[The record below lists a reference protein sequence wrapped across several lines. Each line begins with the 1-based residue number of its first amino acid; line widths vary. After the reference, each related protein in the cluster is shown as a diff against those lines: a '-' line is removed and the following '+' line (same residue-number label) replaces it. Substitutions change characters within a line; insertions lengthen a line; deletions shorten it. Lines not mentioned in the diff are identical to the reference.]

1 LGLTLKIYEMK
12 KIILTIAFLA
22 TGLVASAQVGIGNTD
37 PKVSLQVDKS
47 ADAAK
52 ADGVLVPRVTVAELN
67 TKAAAYGADQNG
79 SLVFIT
85 DITGFAGKTSNV
97 TTTGFH
103 YYNNGTSKWTA
114 VSGAGTSYTAGTSM
128 NLTGNQFQRAA
139 LTGDVTAAL
148 NSNATTVTKI
158 QGNNVSATAPTNGQA
173 LIWNGT
179 AWTPT
184 VATPA
189 ITSITATVTTPT
201 YSGETVI
208 IDDISGTHDFTL
220 PNPANYSNKII
231 YYRNNNPG
239 NTSGTTTFIT
249 YPVGGLNTCLEL
261 RGQVLFSNG
270 SVWYLVGGV

>member
-85 DITGFAGKTSNV
+85 NITGFAEKTSNV

-114 VSGAGTSYTAGTSM
+114 VDAAPVPYQNIRGTVTLVNAATYTVTASDYVVVTIFNNGVNITIP
-128 NLTGNQFQRAA
+128 A
-139 LTGDVTAAL
+139 LTNTAADIGRTL
-148 NSNATTVTKI
+148 KIINNNTTSTALTF
-158 QGNNVSATAPTNGQA
+158 QSTAPLLGNFVANQNRGIEV
-173 LIWNGT
+173 IWTG
-179 AWTPT
+179 
-184 VATPA
+184 
-189 ITSITATVTTPT
+189 
-201 YSGETVI
+201 
-208 IDDISGTHDFTL
+208 ISWSC
-220 PNPANYSNKII
+220 PQK
-231 YYRNNNPG
+231 
-239 NTSGTTTFIT
+239 
-249 YPVGGLNTCLEL
+249 
-261 RGQVLFSNG
+261 
-270 SVWYLVGGV
+270 